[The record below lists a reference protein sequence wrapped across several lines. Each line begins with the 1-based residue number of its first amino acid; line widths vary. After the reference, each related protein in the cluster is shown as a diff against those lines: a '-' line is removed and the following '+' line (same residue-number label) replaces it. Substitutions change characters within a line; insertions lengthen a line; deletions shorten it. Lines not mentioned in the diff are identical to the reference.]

1 MITVTTSNGKFFF
14 SYFLNLIG
22 NNSQVLDENE
32 LQQEDLNYIVTA
44 LSSGRIQ
51 LAEGDLERINTKLS
65 LNEVGSSELL
75 SNTTNSLLP
84 SSSSTYPT
92 TEAVDV
98 FVTERLS
105 LKVDKETG
113 KGLSTNDFTNE
124 YKTKLDSLSNVE
136 IIQLTQSAY
145 EALSY
150 EDRTKPNTL
159 YLIIG

>member
-124 YKTKLDSLSNVE
+124 YKTKLDSLSNIE
-136 IIQLTQSAY
+136 IIQLTQSEY
-145 EALSY
+145 EVLSY

>member
-1 MITVTTSNGKFFF
+1 MITVTTSNGKFFL

-65 LNEVGSSELL
+65 LNEVGSSGLL

-124 YKTKLDSLSNVE
+124 YKTKLDSLSNIE